1 MRTKTER
8 LPDTTLTIQGLHRTK
23 EADCHFWYLKALC
36 ELSGF
41 RQKKEVNKQ
50 NE

>member
-1 MRTKTER
+1 MRTKTDC
-8 LPDTTLTIQGLHRTK
+8 LPDPDLTIQGLHRLN
-23 EADCHFWYLKALC
+23 EVDGHFWYLRAMC
-36 ELSGF
+36 ELSSF